1 MKWGAAMNGDEGQD
15 IDFSAELGTNAA
27 TVIHPE
33 GATIGFRLAQT
44 CEIPAV
50 HCLAVREIGPQIA
63 SLEVMQRVHRHDP
76 DTIRVVLR
84 AEPSGEQFKIVG
96 CYGYLFLNEEG
107 VALLEAD
114 SLDTRNPTTSVLAL
128 PGERP
133 AQIYVWMMVAR
144 KLAKLLSPIV
154 IQSFPKERYAGVP
167 IAARA
172 GTIGGLKSIV
182 PVAIA
187 DGRENSKGV
196 GDVFRLDIARTV
208 AGAQSRALEQHR

>member
-1 MKWGAAMNGDEGQD
+1 MNDDEEQA
-15 IDFSAELGTNAA
+15 IDFSVQLGTDAA
-27 TVIHPE
+27 TVIHPQ
-33 GATIGFRLAQT
+33 GATIGLRLAQA
-44 CEIPAV
+44 CEIPAI
-50 HCLAVREIGPQIA
+50 HRLAVREIGPMIA

-76 DTIRVVLR
+76 DTMRVVLR
-84 AEPSGEQFKIVG
+84 AEPLEELFKIVG

-114 SLDTRNPTTSVLAL
+114 SLDTRNPMTSALAR

-133 AQIYVWMMVAR
+133 AQIYIWMMVAR

-172 GTIGGLKSIV
+172 GTVGGLKSIV
-182 PVAIA
+182 PLAIP
-187 DGRENSKGV
+187 DGRENSRGV
-196 GDVFRLDIARTV
+196 GDVFKIDIARTSV
-208 AGAQSRALEQHR
+208 GAQPPALEQHR